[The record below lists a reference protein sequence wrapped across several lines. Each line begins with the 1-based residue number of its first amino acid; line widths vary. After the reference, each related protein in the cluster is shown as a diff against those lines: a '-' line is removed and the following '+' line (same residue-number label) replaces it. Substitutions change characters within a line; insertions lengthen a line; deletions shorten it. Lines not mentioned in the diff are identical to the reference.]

1 MVSIESTGITETISQ
16 EMEEIIAVEISCTQP
31 ISQITCWH
39 RLPRIAVPWTEWL
52 IYSALNKWGQ
62 RLTVT
67 TSSNQLRMAVP
78 LIAPQGEM
86 VVDAFKEIPDESV
99 QIDDLDNID
108 DLIAD
113 LIELERDNL

>member
-16 EMEEIIAVEISCTQP
+16 EMEEIIAAEISCTQP

-52 IYSALNKWGQ
+52 IYSSLNKWGQ
-62 RLTVT
+62 RLTVA

-86 VVDAFKEIPDESV
+86 AADAFKEMSAESV

-113 LIELERDNL
+113 LIELEEDNV